1 MRRSI
6 LLAPLLFALSLAA
19 CGGGDDQP
27 PADDEHYDCT
37 TETRA
42 DTFAIGLEHDTTM
55 GAKYIIV
62 SSTPAPPARGDNDIV
77 IQIEDS
83 AAAPMTGQQLTIRPY
98 MPDHGHGT
106 AVPVNVTESP
116 TTPGQYDLNPVNMHM
131 PGLWQVFM
139 SNGATVQE
147 SNTATFAFCIP
158 G

>member
-1 MRRSI
+1 MRRSAAI
-6 LLAPLLFALSLAA
+6 LVPVLFAIPLAA

-42 DTFAIGLEHDTTM
+42 DEFIAGLEHVM
-55 GAKYIIV
+55 
-62 SSTPAPPARGDNDIV
+62 PAGVHYKLMSANPTPPARGDNDFI
-77 IQIEDS
+77 IHIEDS
-83 AAAPMTGQQLTIRPY
+83 TAAPMTGQALTIRPY

-106 AVPVNVTESP
+106 AVPVIVTES
-116 TTPGQYDLNPVNMHM
+116 TATPGEYELNPVNMHM

-139 SNGATVQE
+139 SNGTPSE